1 VSEPAPPTR
10 GEPGAPRARSAAPV
24 PRRTARVPSRRTL
37 AIAAAL
43 FLAVVLVDWSRAPS
57 KQWTVRLELAVI
69 ARYQAWLS
77 PVFARAGARCRFTP
91 SCSRYAAA
99 VLARDGALVGNAR
112 AAWRIVRCAPWTPA
126 GTVEW
131 P

>member
-1 VSEPAPPTR
+1 VSEPDSPTIPEAAAGPAP
-10 GEPGAPRARSAAPV
+10 SAAPAL
-24 PRRTARVPSRRTL
+24 RRRARAPSRRRL
-37 AIAAAL
+37 GIAAAIFFGL
-43 FLAVVLVDWSRAPS
+43 VVVDWSRAPS
-57 KQWTVRLELAVI
+57 RQWTVRAELAAI
-69 ARYQAWLS
+69 ARYQAWIS
-77 PVFARAGARCRFTP
+77 PALARAGARCRFTP

-112 AAWRIVRCAPWTPA
+112 AVWRILRCAPWTPA